1 MGTPG
6 AASPACP
13 DGAPKPGFALRSS
26 PSPPS
31 SRGRRQDS
39 SSAAFALKVGDASQ
53 RVQNHKAQKENK
65 EKTLQ
70 NMALPETAQGSAPG
84 AASRLHST
92 GGKGK
97 YKRPQR
103 SICPERTCGSQPGP
117 ELTCGS
123 QPGPEHTCGSQAGP
137 ERTCGSQAG
146 PERTCGS
153 QPGSERTCGSQAGP
167 ERTCGSQ
174 AGPERTCGSQPGP
187 ERTCGSQPGP
197 ECTCGSQAGPERT
210 CGSQAGPE
218 CTCGSQPGSERT
230 CGSQAGP
237 ELTCGSKAGCSKLA
251 VSWGLHQTTHLPL
264 RSHQPSKVPGDLGP
278 LTTPQEA

>member
-1 MGTPG
+1 MTGPPQSDSRHGNQDQRGAHKARVLTKPERQDGALSPAASGWSPFTSVRPAGSLLRAVRRQTMGTPG

-97 YKRPQR
+97 YKRSGGEGARPARLCHAQR
-103 SICPERTCGSQPGP
+103 SGP
-117 ELTCGS
+117 
-123 QPGPEHTCGSQAGP
+123 P
-137 ERTCGSQAG
+137 
-146 PERTCGS
+146 
-153 QPGSERTCGSQAGP
+153 
-167 ERTCGSQ
+167 
-174 AGPERTCGSQPGP
+174 
-187 ERTCGSQPGP
+187 
-197 ECTCGSQAGPERT
+197 
-210 CGSQAGPE
+210 
-218 CTCGSQPGSERT
+218 
-230 CGSQAGP
+230 
-237 ELTCGSKAGCSKLA
+237 
-251 VSWGLHQTTHLPL
+251 
-264 RSHQPSKVPGDLGP
+264 
-278 LTTPQEA
+278 